1 MPQRCSLYLSH
12 RGMSLHPFV
21 KGLGRLAHFLIE
33 KSSSKRGCSETI
45 STTSTMGV
53 LCTEQS
59 EKKTKCKPGNFDPIS
74 CSIFKILPPE
84 DCHVQGLSSRTKLNA
99 LTIFKAGLDA
109 TA

>member
-1 MPQRCSLYLSH
+1 MYHSH
-12 RGMSLHPFV
+12 PGMFLRPFV

-33 KSSSKRGCSETI
+33 KTSSRRGCSETI

>member
-1 MPQRCSLYLSH
+1 MYLSH

-33 KSSSKRGCSETI
+33 KSSIKRGCSETI
-45 STTSTMGV
+45 STTFTMGV
-53 LCTEQS
+53 LCTELS
-59 EKKTKCKPGNFDPIS
+59 ERKTKCTMGNFGP
-74 CSIFKILPPE
+74 SIMLKLQNLKILPPQ